1 MLYKSI
7 AWECYKVIH
16 SVAATASEADASG
29 DPSFSVP
36 GYTFSMPAIFEFNGV
51 RLTVPAS
58 ELGSTLLELR
68 RVGLLPPLLNSGSA
82 STSHPAAAKDVSN
95 EVRDLVSSVKSA
107 AGTTTTELKSDWPV
121 EFAGRVPRKAAD
133 IKAAVSFLRMVS
145 REGRA
150 GPENA
155 LAVFHAKHAK
165 GLGSKLAAVN
175 RLLDSC
181 NFAIPDVYTTSRDAR
196 GSFWKPAE
204 KIEEAISLLAQKA
217 LEVEGQEQS
226 VSRNQTAENAGSDL
240 IDQILKEET
249 VQPQHNEKSP

>member
-16 SVAATASEADASG
+16 SVATTTSDADASG

-68 RVGLLPPLLNSGSA
+68 RIGLLPPLLNSGSA
-82 STSHPAAAKDVSN
+82 STSQDVSN
-95 EVRDLVSSVKSA
+95 ETRDLVSPVKSA
-107 AGTTTTELKSDWPV
+107 VGTTTTELKSEWPV
-121 EFAGRVPRKAAD
+121 EFAGRVPRKASD